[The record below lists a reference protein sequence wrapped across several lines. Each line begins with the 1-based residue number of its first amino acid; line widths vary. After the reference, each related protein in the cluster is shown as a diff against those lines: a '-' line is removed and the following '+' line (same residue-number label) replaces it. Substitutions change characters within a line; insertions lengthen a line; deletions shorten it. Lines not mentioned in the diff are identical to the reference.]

1 MKTIRTI
8 TFLFM
13 ALFSALANAGSASGI
28 WTSTGGSY
36 LVLMEQTSSGAV
48 VAFSV
53 SPTLQT
59 GAVLLGSRSGDA
71 VALKSLDAQ
80 STWTMALSGSNY
92 TGTYTS
98 AGSTQATSGH
108 LLLAYGGSAND
119 AIWQK
124 SDGSARFLSTITLLS
139 DGAQLMVLFDVRIG
153 ATVSEVTYDVSAGA
167 VQSLGGSTS
176 FIGKSLLSGNT
187 VNLSFKGGSPAT
199 GTYSVVTSTRPF
211 TTVEQ
216 FDVSAIFGMD

>member
-1 MKTIRTI
+1 
-8 TFLFM
+8 
-13 ALFSALANAGSASGI
+13 
-28 WTSTGGSY
+28 
-36 LVLMEQTSSGAV
+36 
-48 VAFSV
+48 
-53 SPTLQT
+53 
-59 GAVLLGSRSGDA
+59 
-71 VALKSLDAQ
+71 
-80 STWTMALSGSNY
+80 
-92 TGTYTS
+92 
-98 AGSTQATSGH
+98 
-108 LLLAYGGSAND
+108 
-119 AIWQK
+119 
-124 SDGSARFLSTITLLS
+124 
-139 DGAQLMVLFDVRIG
+139 MVLFDVRIG

>member
-1 MKTIRTI
+1 MRAFRTI
-8 TFLFM
+8 TLLFL
-13 ALFSALANAGSASGI
+13 ALFSALANASSASGI

-36 LVLMEQTSSGAV
+36 LVLMEQSSSGAV

-71 VALKSLDAQ
+71 VTLKSLDAQ

-92 TGTYTS
+92 TGTNTT

-153 ATVSEVTYDVSAGA
+153 ATVSEVTYDLSAGA
-167 VQSLGGSTS
+167 VQSLGGSSS

-187 VNLSFKGGSPAT
+187 VNLSFKGGAPAT
-199 GTYSVVTSTRPF
+199 GTYSIVTSTRPF

>member
-1 MKTIRTI
+1 MKTIRAI

-28 WTSTGGSY
+28 WTSTGGSF
-36 LVLMEQTSSGAV
+36 LVLMEQSSSGAV

-71 VALKSLDAQ
+71 ITLKSLDAQ
-80 STWTMALSGSNY
+80 STWTIALSGSSY
-92 TGTYTS
+92 TGTYTA

-153 ATVSEVTYDVSAGA
+153 ATISEVTYDVSAGT
-167 VQSLGGSTS
+167 VQSIGASSS

-199 GTYSVVTSTRPF
+199 GAYSVVTSTRPF

-216 FDVSAIFGMD
+216 FDVSAVFGVD

>member
-13 ALFSALANAGSASGI
+13 ALFSALANASSASGI

-59 GAVLLGSRSGDA
+59 GAVLLGSRSADA
-71 VALKSLDAQ
+71 ITLKSLDAQ
-80 STWTMALSGSNY
+80 ATWTIALSGSSY
-92 TGTYTS
+92 TGTYTA
-98 AGSTQATSGH
+98 AGLTQATSGH

-119 AIWQK
+119 AIWQT

-139 DGAQLMVLFDVRIG
+139 DGAKLMVLFDVRIG
-153 ATVSEVTYDVSAGA
+153 ANLSEVTYDVSGGA
-167 VQSLGGSTS
+167 VQSLGASSS

-199 GTYSVVTSTRPF
+199 GAYSVVTSTRPF

-216 FDVSAIFGMD
+216 FDVSAVFGVE

>member
-1 MKTIRTI
+1 MRTFRAI

-13 ALFSALANAGSASGI
+13 ALFSALANASSASGI

-71 VALKSLDAQ
+71 LTLKSLDAQ
-80 STWTMALSGSNY
+80 ATWTIALSGSNY
-92 TGTYTS
+92 TGTYT
-98 AGSTQATSGH
+98 AGGSTQATSGH

-139 DGAQLMVLFDVRIG
+139 DGTQLMVLFDVRIG
-153 ATVSEVTYDVSAGA
+153 ATISEVTYDVSAGA
-167 VQSLGGSTS
+167 VQSFGASSS

-199 GTYSVVTSTRPF
+199 DAYSVVTSTRPF

-216 FDVSAIFGMD
+216 FDVSAIFGVD

>member
-13 ALFSALANAGSASGI
+13 ALFSTLAHAGSASGS
-28 WTSTGGSY
+28 WTSTGGYY
-36 LVLMEQTSSGAV
+36 LVLMEQSSSGAV

-71 VALKSLDAQ
+71 LTLKSLDAQ
-80 STWTMALSGSNY
+80 ATWTIALSGSNY
-92 TGTYTS
+92 TGTYTA

-153 ATVSEVTYDVSAGA
+153 ATISEVTYDVSAGA
-167 VQSLGGSTS
+167 VQSLGASSS

-199 GTYSVVTSTRPF
+199 GAYSVGTSTRPF

-216 FDVSAIFGMD
+216 FDVSAVFGVD